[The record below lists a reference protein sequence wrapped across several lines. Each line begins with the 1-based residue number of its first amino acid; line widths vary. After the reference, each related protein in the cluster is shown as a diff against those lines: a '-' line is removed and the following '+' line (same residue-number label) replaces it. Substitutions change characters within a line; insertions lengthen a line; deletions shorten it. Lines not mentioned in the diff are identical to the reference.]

1 MPNSYESKESNHE
14 RNEFIFVNKTD
25 TTSLV
30 VNVNDVVFNK
40 NEIQSFKKASNAE
53 VEINYFKILKD
64 PKIIARGELTIYP
77 EQSIFFHVR
86 HSANTEKENDFMLTY
101 LFYNKGKEINFIF
114 RTKERRLAKVLTE
127 IEKIVNSVKLL

>member
-1 MPNSYESKESNHE
+1 MYVHDVQITKEAPNYQREYQATSKLQVKENNMNIF
-14 RNEFIFVNKTD
+14 NEELEQFCRLYN
-25 TTSLV
+25 LP
-30 VNVNDVVFNK
+30 
-40 NEIQSFKKASNAE
+40 IQHLG
-53 VEINYFKILKD
+53 KILKD